1 MIRKLVL
8 LNLYQDDYG
17 YHNYVVQKYGAK
29 LQIIFVFMNM
39 KTLTTEESLGTRL
52 WQTKGYTS
60 RKRKY
65 F

>member
-29 LQIIFVFMNM
+29 LQFIFVFVNV
-39 KTLTTEESLGTRL
+39 KTFNTEESLRTHL
-52 WQTKGYTS
+52 CQTK
-60 RKRKY
+60 
-65 F
+65 